1 MSHYTCLFCIL
12 LVSGAIL
19 AEQKKLRHAVNLGEP
34 VHFEC
39 LLPETFSKYIL
50 AIFQLMSRG
59 KILSTCSAAIRD
71 GASECYKPN
80 DADQTVMWALH
91 HDTGILNTVEAIK
104 LVTSPTDAGIY
115 SCNLE
120 LFPKA
125 LRREC
130 PNGCQDKLPATLS
143 ELEIIPPLHPIPM
156 VNHEIFELVEF
167 QVFRPDILVGCFFS
181 AADINNAT
189 ISISNLDVSI
199 EPNELFNLSKNNT
212 HYVLK
217 CCAKEQCISIRLRF
231 NETSPSK
238 KFYLPVRDFQSGN
251 IIEKSARIIHKKKG
265 DICGSA
271 PTHAKIKLPSIS
283 SMLEFFSAITAI
295 AMLAATLAAALVIA
309 VLTA

>member
-1 MSHYTCLFCIL
+1 MDIASLVVPMALQSWGSVLILIQIHIMRRITLSRLCHQDVQNIFRRWKIGNNVTSDVVVNPHYA
-12 LVSGAIL
+12 GNAW
-19 AEQKKLRHAVNLGEP
+19 
-34 VHFEC
+34 
-39 LLPETFSKYIL
+39 
-50 AIFQLMSRG
+50 
-59 KILSTCSAAIRD
+59 
-71 GASECYKPN
+71 
-80 DADQTVMWALH
+80 DQT
-91 HDTGILNTVEAIK
+91 
-104 LVTSPTDAGIY
+104 
-115 SCNLE
+115 
-120 LFPKA
+120 
-125 LRREC
+125 
-130 PNGCQDKLPATLS
+130 
-143 ELEIIPPLHPIPM
+143 
-156 VNHEIFELVEF
+156 
-167 QVFRPDILVGCFFS
+167 
-181 AADINNAT
+181 
-189 ISISNLDVSI
+189 SNLDVSI

-283 SMLEFFSAITAI
+283 SMLEFFSAIAAI